1 MRLSWLPFGR
11 RARREAELDEELSA
25 HLRMAEAD
33 RVTAGESP
41 ERAAANARRE
51 FGNLGLVKEIT
62 REAWGGLWLERFSQD
77 VRYGLR
83 MLRRNP
89 GSSLLAVSCL
99 ALGIGGNAAVYG
111 WIEGILLRPFP
122 GVANQESLVAVAG
135 TVRGTSDLENVS
147 WPDFVDLARRS
158 TLFDAFIAEKITG
171 TTLSVGDRAERITG
185 SVVSANYF
193 DALGVRPSLGRGFL
207 PDEETGRNAHPVT
220 VISHQLWQGRYRGD
234 PAIVGKTQMFN
245 GVAHTIVGV
254 APEGFYGT
262 FVGYAFQ
269 FWVPASMQEAFDST
283 GYKLENR
290 GEHWIEGYARLKP
303 GVSRAQAQEEVSAV
317 AKRLET
323 EYPATDRGRG
333 IRLFPLWQT
342 PFNGA
347 RLLLPTLRVALAV
360 AVFVLLIAC
369 GNVGNLL
376 LVKSIARRHEM
387 TVRLAIGA
395 GRGRLVRQLL
405 TEGMILAALA
415 GAGGIALAYWMRN
428 ALLLL
433 YPAFGATMRLAGAID
448 WRVLGAS
455 AGVCVVSTLFV
466 GLVPA
471 LQTRK
476 IDLSSALKSESG
488 GVVSGSGIGIPRLR
502 SSLVLLQVSLS
513 FLLLVGAGLLLQSMQ
528 RLRRADPGFSAERV
542 LATGID
548 LLSAGYDRNR
558 ARLFQDALI
567 ARVQTLPGVESAAY
581 SRIRP
586 FGLRSYSE
594 ASIGV
599 DGYQPGP
606 DEQPTVEFNEVTP
619 GYLATLGIPLV
630 AGRDFAATDDET
642 ASPVG
647 IVDDAMAARYWRGA
661 DPIGKR
667 LRVNGR
673 SMTVVGVAR
682 RAKYRT
688 LFESPK
694 PFFYVP
700 LRQNPS
706 ATTNLAIRTRTRT
719 SREAE
724 VLAPALVREVHAL
737 DPNLALGE
745 LITMRE
751 QVDRSAASQ
760 RIAVTLLG
768 VFGVLALILAA
779 IGLYGVMSHAVSQS
793 SRELGLRM
801 ALGAGAAD
809 LRRLVLSRGFRLT
822 AAGVALGAAA
832 ALALTRLLGYLL
844 YGVSPRD
851 PLAFGSALAAMAI
864 AAAVACLLP
873 ARRAARTDPMRALR
887 G

>member
-1 MRLSWLPFGR
+1 MRLSWLPLGR
-11 RARREAELDEELSA
+11 RARREAELDEELRA

-33 RVTAGESP
+33 RVAAGESP
-41 ERAAANARRE
+41 EEAAANARRE
-51 FGNLGLVKEIT
+51 LGNLGLVKEVT

-77 VRYGLR
+77 IRYGLR

-111 WIEGILLRPFP
+111 WIEGTLLRPFP

-135 TVRGTSDLENVS
+135 TVRGASGFANVS

-171 TTLSVGDRAERITG
+171 TTLSVGDRAERIVG
-185 SVVSANYF
+185 SIVSANYF
-193 DALGVRPSLGRGFL
+193 DALGVRPSLGRGFT

-220 VISHQLWQGRYRGD
+220 VISDRLWKGRFRGD

-290 GEHWIEGYARLKP
+290 GERWIEGYARLKP
-303 GVSRAQAQEEVSAV
+303 GVSRAQAQQEISAV
-317 AKRLET
+317 AKALER

-333 IRLFPLWQT
+333 IRLFPLWQA
-342 PFNGA
+342 PFNNA
-347 RLLLPTLRVALAV
+347 RVLLPTLRIALGVAI
-360 AVFVLLIAC
+360 FVLLIAC

-405 TEGMILAALA
+405 TEGMILAAFA
-415 GAGGIALAYWMRN
+415 GAGGLALAYWMRN
-428 ALLLL
+428 GLLLL
-433 YPAFGATMRLAGAID
+433 YPPIGTPMRLAGAID

-455 AGVCVVSTLFV
+455 LGVCLVSTLFV

-471 LQTRK
+471 LQARK

-528 RLRRADPGFSAERV
+528 RIRRASPGFSTDKV

-548 LLSAGYDRNR
+548 LLSAGYDRDR
-558 ARLFQDALI
+558 ARLFQDALM
-567 ARVQTLPGVESAAY
+567 ARLQALPGVDSAAY

-586 FGLRSYSE
+586 FSLRSYSE

-606 DEQPTVEFNEVTP
+606 DEQPTVEFNEVSP
-619 GYLATLGIPLV
+619 AYLATLGIPLL
-630 AGRDFAATDDET
+630 AGREFTLADDET
-642 ASPVG
+642 APPVA
-647 IVDDAMAARYWRGA
+647 IVNDAMAARYWRGK
-661 DPIGKR
+661 DPIGQR
-667 LRVNGR
+667 LRVNGQWT
-673 SMTVVGVAR
+673 TVVGVAR
-682 RAKYRT
+682 LAKYRS
-688 LFESPK
+688 LLESPG

-706 ATTNLAIRTRTRT
+706 TELNLAIRT
-719 SREAE
+719 SRGASA
-724 VLAPALVREVHAL
+724 LAPALVREIHAL
-737 DPNLALGE
+737 DPNLALGD
-745 LITMRE
+745 LITMRD
-751 QVDRSAASQ
+751 QVDRSTATQ
-760 RIAVTLLG
+760 RVAVTLLG
-768 VFGVLALILAA
+768 AFGVLALLLAA

-801 ALGAGAAD
+801 ALGASAAD

-822 AAGVALGAAA
+822 AVGVALGAAA

-851 PLAFGSALAAMAI
+851 PLAFGTAFAVMAI
-864 AAAVACLLP
+864 AALMACLLP
-873 ARRAARTDPMRALR
+873 ARRAARTDPVRALR

>member
-1 MRLSWLPFGR
+1 MRLSWLPLGR
-11 RARREAELDEELSA
+11 RVRREAELDEELRA

-33 RVTAGESP
+33 RVAAGESP
-41 ERAAANARRE
+41 EEAAANARRE
-51 FGNLGLVKEIT
+51 LGNLGLVKEIT

-83 MLRRNP
+83 MLRRSP

-111 WIEGILLRPFP
+111 WIEGTLLRPFP

-135 TVRGTSDLENVS
+135 TVRGASGFANVS

-171 TTLSVGDRAERITG
+171 TTLSVGDRAERIVG
-185 SVVSANYF
+185 SIVSANYF
-193 DALGVRPSLGRGFL
+193 DALGVRPTLGRGFT

-220 VISHQLWQGRYRGD
+220 VISHQLWKGRFGGD
-234 PAIVGKTQMFN
+234 PAIIGKTQMFN
-245 GVAHTIVGV
+245 GVVHTIVGV

-290 GEHWIEGYARLKP
+290 GERWIEGFARLKP
-303 GVSRAQAQEEVSAV
+303 GVSRASAQEEISAV

-323 EYPATDRGRG
+323 DYPATDRGRG
-333 IRLFPLWQT
+333 IRLFPLWQA
-342 PFNGA
+342 PFNNA
-347 RLLLPTLRVALAV
+347 RVLLPTLRIALGVAI
-360 AVFVLLIAC
+360 FVLLIAC

-405 TEGMILAALA
+405 TEGMILAAFA
-415 GAGGIALAYWMRN
+415 GAGGLALAYWMRN
-428 ALLLL
+428 GLLLL
-433 YPAFGATMRLAGAID
+433 YPPIGVPMRLAGAID

-455 AGVCVVSTLFV
+455 LGVCLVSTLLV

-471 LQTRK
+471 LQARK

-528 RLRRADPGFSAERV
+528 RIRRASPGFSTDKV

-548 LLSAGYDRNR
+548 LLSAGYDRDR
-558 ARLFQDALI
+558 ARLFQDALM
-567 ARVQTLPGVESAAY
+567 ARVQALPGVEPAAY

-586 FGLRSYSE
+586 FSLRSYSE

-606 DEQPTVEFNEVTP
+606 DEQPTVEFNEVSSA
-619 GYLATLGIPLV
+619 YLATLGIPLL
-630 AGRDFAATDDET
+630 AGREFTLADDET
-642 ASPVG
+642 APPVA
-647 IVDDAMAARYWRGA
+647 IVNDAMAARYWRGK
-661 DPIGKR
+661 DPIGQR
-667 LRVNGR
+667 LRVNGQWT
-673 SMTVVGVAR
+673 TVVGVAR
-682 RAKYRT
+682 LAKYRS
-688 LFESPK
+688 LLESPG

-706 ATTNLAIRTRTRT
+706 TEVNLTIRT
-719 SREAE
+719 SRGASA
-724 VLAPALVREVHAL
+724 LAPALVREIHAL
-737 DPNLALGE
+737 DPNLALGD
-745 LITMRE
+745 LITMRD
-751 QVDRSAASQ
+751 QVDRSTATQ
-760 RIAVTLLG
+760 RVAVTLLG
-768 VFGVLALILAA
+768 AFGVLALLLAA

-801 ALGAGAAD
+801 ALGASAAD

-844 YGVSPRD
+844 YGVSPLD
-851 PLAFGSALAAMAI
+851 PLAFGTAFAVMAI
-864 AAAVACLLP
+864 AALMACLLP
-873 ARRAARTDPMRALR
+873 ARRAARTDPVRALR

>member
-1 MRLSWLPFGR
+1 MRLSWLRFGR
-11 RARREAELDEELSA
+11 RARRETELEEEIGA
-25 HLRMAEAD
+25 HLRMAEAE
-33 RVTAGESP
+33 RVAAGESP
-41 ERAAANARRE
+41 EDAAANARRE
-51 FGNLGLVKEIT
+51 FGNLGLVKEVT
-62 REAWGGLWLERFSQD
+62 REAWGGLWLERLSQD

-89 GSSLLAVSCL
+89 GSSLLAVACL

-135 TVRGTSDLENVS
+135 TVRGSSDFDEVS
-147 WPDFVDLARRS
+147 WPDFADLARRS
-158 TLFDAFIAEKITG
+158 TLFDAFIAEKITR
-171 TTLSVGDRAERITG
+171 TTLSVGDRAERIVG
-185 SVVSANYF
+185 SIVSANYF
-193 DALGVRPSLGRGFL
+193 DALGVRPSLGRGFT

-234 PAIVGKTQMFN
+234 PAIIGRTQMFN
-245 GVAHTIVGV
+245 GVEHTIVGV

-269 FWVPASMQEAFDST
+269 FWVPASMQETFDST
-283 GYKLENR
+283 GFKLENR
-290 GEHWIEGYARLKP
+290 GERWIEGFARLKP
-303 GVSRAQAQEEVSAV
+303 GVSRAQAQAEISVV
-317 AKRLET
+317 AKRLEA

-333 IRLFPLWQT
+333 IRLFPLWQA

-347 RLLLPTLRVALAV
+347 RLLLPTLRIAFGV

-415 GAGGIALAYWMRN
+415 GTAGLALAYWLRN
-428 ALLLL
+428 ALIVL
-433 YPAFGATMRLAGAID
+433 YPPLAGTMRLAGAID

-455 AGVCVVSTLFV
+455 AGVCLVSTLFV

-471 LQTRK
+471 LQARK

-488 GVVSGSGIGIPRLR
+488 GVVSGSGIPRLR

-528 RLRRADPGFSAERV
+528 RLRRASPGFSADTV
-542 LATGID
+542 LVSGLD

-558 ARLFQDALI
+558 ARLFQDALM

-606 DEQPTVEFNEVTP
+606 DEQPTVEFNETGP
-619 GYLATLGIPLV
+619 AYLATLGIPLL
-630 AGRDFAATDDET
+630 AGREFTLADDET
-642 ASPVG
+642 APPVA
-647 IVDDAMAARYWRGA
+647 VVNDVLAALYWRGA

-673 SMTVVGVAR
+673 WATVVGVAR
-682 RAKYRT
+682 VAKYRS
-688 LFESPK
+688 LLESPT

-706 ATTNLAIRTRTRT
+706 TTVTLALRT
-719 SREAE
+719 SRGAAA
-724 VLAPALVREVHAL
+724 LAPALLGEIHAL
-737 DPNLALGE
+737 APNLGLDE
-745 LITMRE
+745 LISMRE
-751 QVDRSAASQ
+751 QVDRSTASQ

-768 VFGVLALILAA
+768 AFGVLALILAA
-779 IGLYGVMSHAVSQS
+779 IGLYGVMSHAVTQS

-809 LRRLVLSRGFRLT
+809 VRRLVLSRGLRLT
-822 AAGVALGAAA
+822 AAGVTLGAAA

-851 PLAFGSALAAMAI
+851 PLAFGSALAVMAI

-873 ARRAARTDPMRALR
+873 ARRAARTDPLRALR
-887 G
+887 S

>member
-1 MRLSWLPFGR
+1 MRLSWLPLGR
-11 RARREAELDEELSA
+11 RARREAELDEELRA

-33 RVTAGESP
+33 RVAAGESP
-41 ERAAANARRE
+41 ESAAANARRE
-51 FGNLGLVKEIT
+51 LGNLGLVKEIT
-62 REAWGGLWLERFSQD
+62 REAWGGLWLERFLQD
-77 VRYGLR
+77 ARYGLR

-111 WIEGILLRPFP
+111 WIEGTLLRPFP

-135 TVRGTSDLENVS
+135 TVRGASGFANVS

-171 TTLSVGDRAERITG
+171 TTLSVGDRAERIVG
-185 SVVSANYF
+185 SIVSANYF
-193 DALGVRPSLGRGFL
+193 DALGVRPSLGRGFT

-220 VISHQLWQGRYRGD
+220 VISDRLWKGRFRGD

-245 GVAHTIVGV
+245 GMVHTIVGV

-290 GEHWIEGYARLKP
+290 GERWIEGYARLKP
-303 GVSRAQAQEEVSAV
+303 GVSRAQAQQEISAV
-317 AKRLET
+317 AKALER

-333 IRLFPLWQT
+333 IRLFPLWQA
-342 PFNGA
+342 PFNNA
-347 RLLLPTLRVALAV
+347 RVLLPTLRIALGVAI
-360 AVFVLLIAC
+360 FVLLIAC

-405 TEGMILAALA
+405 TEGMILAAFA
-415 GAGGIALAYWMRN
+415 GAGGLALAYWMRN
-428 ALLLL
+428 GLLLL
-433 YPAFGATMRLAGAID
+433 YPPIGTPMRLAGAID

-455 AGVCVVSTLFV
+455 LGVCLVSTLFV

-471 LQTRK
+471 LQARK

-528 RLRRADPGFSAERV
+528 RIRRASPGFSTDKV

-548 LLSAGYDRNR
+548 LLSAGYDRDR
-558 ARLFQDALI
+558 ARLFQDALM
-567 ARVQTLPGVESAAY
+567 ARLQALPGVDSAAY

-586 FGLRSYSE
+586 FSLRSYSE

-606 DEQPTVEFNEVTP
+606 DEQPTVEFNEVSP
-619 GYLATLGIPLV
+619 AYLATLGIPLL
-630 AGRDFAATDDET
+630 AGREFTLADDET
-642 ASPVG
+642 APPVA
-647 IVDDAMAARYWRGA
+647 IVNDAMAARYWRGK
-661 DPIGKR
+661 DPIGQR
-667 LRVNGR
+667 LRVNGQWT
-673 SMTVVGVAR
+673 TVVGVAR
-682 RAKYRT
+682 LAKYRS
-688 LFESPK
+688 LLESPG
-694 PFFYVP
+694 PFFYVS

-706 ATTNLAIRTRTRT
+706 TEVNLAIRT
-719 SREAE
+719 SRGASA
-724 VLAPALVREVHAL
+724 LAPALVREIHAL
-737 DPNLALGE
+737 DPNLALGD
-745 LITMRE
+745 LITMRD
-751 QVDRSAASQ
+751 QVDRSTATQ
-760 RIAVTLLG
+760 RVAVTLLG
-768 VFGVLALILAA
+768 AFGVLALLLAA

-801 ALGAGAAD
+801 ALGASAAD

-822 AAGVALGAAA
+822 AVGVALGAAA

-851 PLAFGSALAAMAI
+851 PLAFGTAFAVMAI
-864 AAAVACLLP
+864 AALMACLLP
-873 ARRAARTDPMRALR
+873 ARRAARTDPVRALR

>member
-1 MRLSWLPFGR
+1 MRLSWLPLGR
-11 RARREAELDEELSA
+11 RARREAELEEELRA

-33 RVTAGESP
+33 RVAAGESP
-41 ERAAANARRE
+41 ESAAANARRE
-51 FGNLGLVKEIT
+51 LGNLGLVKEIT
-62 REAWGGLWLERFSQD
+62 RGAWGGLWLERFSQD

-111 WIEGILLRPFP
+111 WIEGTLLRPFP
-122 GVANQESLVAVAG
+122 GVTNQESLVAVAG
-135 TVRGTSDLENVS
+135 TVRGASGFANVS

-171 TTLSVGDRAERITG
+171 TTLSVGDRAERIVG
-185 SVVSANYF
+185 SIVSANYF
-193 DALGVRPSLGRGFL
+193 DALGVRPSLGRGFT

-220 VISHQLWQGRYRGD
+220 VISDRLWKDRFRGD
-234 PAIVGKTQMFN
+234 PAIVGKTQMFD
-245 GVAHTIVGV
+245 GVVHTIVGV

-269 FWVPASMQEAFDST
+269 FWVPASMQETFDST

-290 GEHWIEGYARLKP
+290 GERWIEGYARLKP
-303 GVSRAQAQEEVSAV
+303 GVSRAQAQQEISAV
-317 AKRLET
+317 AKALER

-333 IRLFPLWQT
+333 IRLFPLWQA
-342 PFNGA
+342 PFNNA
-347 RLLLPTLRVALAV
+347 RVLLPTLRIALGVAI
-360 AVFVLLIAC
+360 FVLLIAC

-405 TEGMILAALA
+405 TEGMILAAFA
-415 GAGGIALAYWMRN
+415 GAGGLALAYWMRN
-428 ALLLL
+428 GLLLL
-433 YPAFGATMRLAGAID
+433 YPPIGTPMRLAGAID

-455 AGVCVVSTLFV
+455 LGVCLVSTLFV

-471 LQTRK
+471 LQARK

-488 GVVSGSGIGIPRLR
+488 GVVSGSGVGIPRLR
-502 SSLVLLQVSLS
+502 SSIVLLQVSLS

-528 RLRRADPGFSAERV
+528 RIRRASPGFSTDKV

-548 LLSAGYDRNR
+548 LLSAGYDRDR
-558 ARLFQDALI
+558 ARLFQDALM
-567 ARVQTLPGVESAAY
+567 ARLPALPGVDSAAY

-586 FGLRSYSE
+586 FSLRSYSE

-606 DEQPTVEFNEVTP
+606 DEQPTVEFNEVSP
-619 GYLATLGIPLV
+619 AYLATLGIPLLS
-630 AGRDFAATDDET
+630 GREFTLADDET
-642 ASPVG
+642 APPVA
-647 IVDDAMAARYWRGA
+647 IVNDAMAARYWRGK
-661 DPIGKR
+661 DPIGQR
-667 LRVNGR
+667 LRVNGQWT
-673 SMTVVGVAR
+673 TVVGVAR
-682 RAKYRT
+682 LAKYRS
-688 LFESPK
+688 LLESPG
-694 PFFYVP
+694 PFFYVS

-706 ATTNLAIRTRTRT
+706 TEVNLAIRT
-719 SREAE
+719 SRGASA
-724 VLAPALVREVHAL
+724 LAPALVREIQAL
-737 DPNLALGE
+737 DPNLALGD

-751 QVDRSAASQ
+751 QVDRSTATQ
-760 RIAVTLLG
+760 RVAVTLLG
-768 VFGVLALILAA
+768 AFGVLALLLAA

-801 ALGAGAAD
+801 ALGASAAD

-822 AAGVALGAAA
+822 AVGVALGAAA

-851 PLAFGSALAAMAI
+851 PLAFGTAFAVMAI
-864 AAAVACLLP
+864 AASMACLLP
-873 ARRAARTDPMRALR
+873 ARRAARTDPVRALR

>member
-1 MRLSWLPFGR
+1 MRRSWLRLGR
-11 RARREAELDEELSA
+11 RARRDAELDEEIRA
-25 HLRMAEAD
+25 HLRMAESD
-33 RVTAGESP
+33 RVAAGESP
-41 ERAAANARRE
+41 EEAAANARRE

-62 REAWGGLWLERFSQD
+62 REAWGGLWLERFLQD
-77 VRYGLR
+77 VRYGFR

-122 GVANQESLVAVAG
+122 GVAHQESLVAVAG
-135 TVRGTSDLENVS
+135 TVRGDSELENVS
-147 WPDFVDLARRS
+147 WPDFVDLARHS

-171 TTLSVGDRAERITG
+171 TTLSVGDRAERIMG
-185 SVVSANYF
+185 SIVSANYF
-193 DALGVRPSLGRGFL
+193 DALGVRPVLGRGFL
-207 PDEETGRNAHPVT
+207 PEEETGRNAHPVT
-220 VISHQLWQGRYRGD
+220 VISHQLWQDRFHGD
-234 PAIVGKTQMFN
+234 PAIIGKTQMFN

-254 APEGFYGT
+254 APDGFYGT

-269 FWVPASMQEAFDST
+269 FWVPASMQAAFDAT
-283 GYKLENR
+283 GYKLEQR
-290 GEHWIEGYARLKP
+290 GERWIEGYARLKP
-303 GVSRAQAQEEVSAV
+303 GVSRAQAQEEISAV
-317 AKRLET
+317 AKRLEAD
-323 EYPATDRGRG
+323 YPATDRGRG
-333 IRLFPLWQT
+333 IRLFPLWQA

-347 RLLLPTLRVALAV
+347 RVLLPTLRIALAV
-360 AVFVLLIAC
+360 AAFVLLIAC

-395 GRGRLVRQLL
+395 GRGRLVRQLF

-415 GAGGIALAYWMRN
+415 AAGGVALAYWMRN

-433 YPAFGATMRLAGAID
+433 YPPFGARMRLAGAID

-455 AGVCVVSTLFV
+455 AGVCLVSTLFV
-466 GLVPA
+466 GLFPA
-471 LQTRK
+471 LQTRRL
-476 IDLSSALKSESG
+476 DLASALKSESG
-488 GVVSGSGIGIPRLR
+488 GVVPGSGIGIPRLR
-502 SSLVLLQVSLS
+502 SALVVLQVSLS

-528 RLRRADPGFSAERV
+528 RIRRADPGFSADRV
-542 LATGID
+542 LATSID
-548 LLSAGYDRNR
+548 LLSAGYDRDR
-558 ARLFQDALI
+558 ARLFQETLLS
-567 ARVQTLPGVESAAY
+567 RVQALPEVESAAY

-586 FGLRSYSE
+586 FGLKSYSE
-594 ASIGV
+594 APIGV

-606 DEQPTVEFNEVTP
+606 DEQPTVEFNEVSP
-619 GYLATLGIPLV
+619 AYFATMGIPLL
-630 AGRDFAATDDET
+630 AGRDFTIADDAT
-642 ASPVG
+642 ALPVA

-661 DPIGKR
+661 DPLGKR
-667 LRVNGR
+667 LRVDGR
-673 SMTVVGVAR
+673 WTTVVGVAR
-682 RAKYRT
+682 LARYHS
-688 LFESPK
+688 LLESPR

-706 ATTNLAIRTRTRT
+706 TTVNLAIRT
-719 SREAE
+719 SRGAAA
-724 VLAPALVREVHAL
+724 LAPALVQAVHAL

-745 LITMRE
+745 FITMRE

-760 RIAVTLLG
+760 RIAVTLLAT
-768 VFGVLALILAA
+768 FAALALLLAA

-793 SRELGLRM
+793 ARELGLRM

-822 AAGVALGAAA
+822 ACGIALGVAA
-832 ALALTRLLGYLL
+832 ALASTRLLGYLL

-851 PLAFGSALAAMAI
+851 PLAFGSAFVVLAI
-864 AAAVACLLP
+864 AAAMACLIP
-873 ARRAARTDPMRALR
+873 ARRAARIDPLRALR